1 MVGGSTV
8 KTKIRRFL
16 SRRFVI
22 FTLMI
27 AGSAFALGTVLSQ
40 TIPKLKSWMLVTI
53 DQFSRDNLPVRI
65 LPGTV
70 EFRLFPLGVTLNDVR
85 ILPTKDF
92 EKILSP
98 LTVQEVSAD
107 LTIFKI
113 IRGEVSLDE
122 VAVRGTVLRLT
133 IPPSKNKGGKPL
145 EGLFKELDRAPIRS
159 IVFSDISATI
169 EIPQDELTL
178 DVDHLNLN
186 IKRSRARLDGTL
198 TADSIVL
205 KDRKEKRALRMQP
218 EFELAM
224 TPTTVEIERLDLRR
238 GTSLISTQGSLKG
251 DTEALDFQEGE
262 LAMNLDLDVKSTRD
276 WLQKSFKDAEPTP
289 PMSGRLKAQLAL
301 TKLVGKAWK
310 AGLNLNTTD
319 FRVEGILLDK
329 IRAKGMWDGTQFQ
342 LPLATSESRAGKL
355 EIQDLKIGEGSEKT
369 PEGRTPWLMRI
380 GKIKG
385 GLELH
390 EFLTDMGIGPI
401 PVWLS
406 AQGEFPCESR
416 LVPKFFLRC
425 GGTFSGQNVVVQGD
439 LSRGRVPKGSIVA
452 IPEFSSKGDF
462 TFDLDKFS
470 YNAEITMPNSTGR
483 SSGNVHYKTGFD
495 IKYEADK
502 LAIKDL
508 SSLGDLK
515 LLGSLKLKG
524 STSGNSQSASLTMD
538 AEGQDL
544 WLEDFWLG
552 QPKGAVSYKSGKLS
566 FINMQGYY
574 TTSRYS
580 GDVAINFGGK
590 GQSSTIETNLKVPF
604 FDARDL
610 LKVFSKKFKL
620 PVAVTG
626 TGQASIKANGPLDI
640 SHMTYDL
647 KSSLFKGTIAGES
660 FEQVHFDVKSKAGE
674 VKSERVL
681 LTRGDSIIQLTGVG
695 HPNGNVETEI
705 RGRGLHLE
713 ETNFISE
720 SGFALA
726 GLLGF
731 DMTLNGPVLAPDA
744 QMKGTLSRT
753 SIAETA
759 VPDSQF
765 ELQFTSKT
773 VEGKGSF
780 LGDLLTGNFV
790 WPLTSEAPMS
800 IQFSSNDWNY
810 APVFAAFAGPTG
822 RRDFEGR
829 LTAKIDLKAAQGGF
843 WKANGTAVVDKL
855 SLRRGAIELV
865 NERPLRAEAR
875 EGSISIKDF
884 ELKGDGTFI
893 KIADRTGAD
902 APARKVDIQINSK
915 IDMNLLTIFTPFFE
929 EMRGLLSMAIA
940 YKQGPEG
947 SDIIGS
953 AYIDRAFLKFAAFP
967 HAFENL
973 QSDIVFNHRK
983 VVINTLK
990 SDFAGGKIQAVGGLE
1005 IKGKHQIPVNVN
1017 GTFEKITL
1025 NIPDKI
1031 RTSGSGDFT
1040 FSGAWFPFLLKGNY
1054 VVKDGLMSKELGD
1067 AGTGDADNLR
1077 RDQFLPRFLVEESFQ
1092 PLVLDLAVDFSKS
1105 IQLKNKMIEGAAAGK
1120 LQVSG
1125 IPTKP
1130 TISGQI
1136 RTLPETRIN
1145 FRENLF
1151 DVSSA
1156 LLSFEDPLEINPRIN
1171 LQARSR
1177 VDSYDVNLLVQGTAK
1192 KPEISVS
1199 SIPPMPERDILS
1211 LLALGTTDQQLS
1223 PNATTATGSQN
1234 NGAGAQVLSGVAN
1247 EALKNVTGDIVD
1259 VQLSTGFD
1267 ASNESYQKVVIKKK
1281 ITRKLESSYSQAVG
1295 NRSGTEAKIRYRVT
1309 DRVSGVASWVAADRA
1324 EATDAAIQQSPNQNK
1339 VGLDFEYKFEFK

>member
-1 MVGGSTV
+1 M
-8 KTKIRRFL
+8 KKKLHRFL
-16 SRRFVI
+16 SRRLVI
-22 FTLMI
+22 FTLMLSG
-27 AGSAFALGTVLSQ
+27 AAFALGTVLSQ
-40 TIPKLKSWMLVTI
+40 TIPKVKSWMLVTI

-70 EFRLFPLGVTLNDVR
+70 EFRFLPLGVTLKDVR

-98 LTVQEVSAD
+98 LTVQEISAD
-107 LTIFKI
+107 LSLFKI

-122 VAVRGTVLRLT
+122 LAIRGTEVHAT
-133 IPPSKNKGGKPL
+133 VPPSTSKGGKPL
-145 EGLFKELDRAPIRS
+145 EGLFKELDRAPIGS
-159 IVFSDISATI
+159 IILSDISAIIEVPKNDTTI
-169 EIPQDELTL
+169 EI
-178 DVDHLNLN
+178 DHLNLD
-186 IKRSRARLDGTL
+186 IKRSSARLQASL
-198 TADSIVL
+198 TADALVL
-205 KDRKEKRALRMQP
+205 KNAKENLALRLQP
-218 EFELAM
+218 DVELTM
-224 TPTTVEIERLDLRR
+224 TPTALDIEKLDLRR
-238 GTSLISTQGSLKG
+238 GTSIVSVEGSLKG
-251 DTEALDFQEGE
+251 DSEALEFHEGR
-262 LAMNLDLDVKSTRD
+262 LNLNLDLDVKSTRD
-276 WLQKSFKDAEPTP
+276 WIQKSLKDAEPTP
-289 PMSGRLKAQLAL
+289 PMSGRLKAQIAMNKASNKDW
-301 TKLVGKAWK
+301 TAGVKLS
-310 AGLNLNTTD
+310 TTD
-319 FRVEGILLDK
+319 YRVEGILVDK
-329 IRAKGMWDGTQFQ
+329 IRAEGNWDGKQFQ
-342 LPLATSESRAGKL
+342 IPLASSESRAGKI
-355 EIQDLKIGEGSEKT
+355 EVSDLRIGEGTEKT
-369 PEGRTPWLMRI
+369 LEGRTPWLMRI

-385 GLELH
+385 GIELH

-425 GGTFSGQNVVVQGD
+425 GGTFAGQNIVVQGD
-439 LSRGRVPKGSIVA
+439 LARGRVPKGSIVA
-452 IPEFSSKGDF
+452 IPEFNSKGDF
-462 TFDLDKFS
+462 TFDLEKFS
-470 YNAEITMPNSTGR
+470 YNAEITMPNSVGR
-483 SSGNVHYKTGFD
+483 SSGEVRYKTGFN

-508 SSLGDLK
+508 ASLGDLR

-524 STSGNSQSASLTMD
+524 TTSGDSQAASLTMD

-552 QPKGAVSYKSGKLS
+552 QPKGAVSYKAAKLS
-566 FINMQGYY
+566 FNNMQGYY

-580 GDVAINFGGK
+580 GDVAINFGK
-590 GQSSTIETNLKVPF
+590 VGQNSTIQTNFKVPF

-610 LKVFSKKFKL
+610 LKVFSKKFTL
-620 PVAVTG
+620 PFAVTG
-626 TGQASIKANGPLDI
+626 TGQASIKASGPLDI

-647 KSSLFKGTIAGES
+647 KSSLFKGTISGEP

-674 VKSERVL
+674 VTSERVM
-681 LTRGDSIIQLTGVG
+681 LTRGDSVIQLTGVG
-695 HPNGNVETEI
+695 HPNGKIETEI
-705 RGRGLHLE
+705 RGRGIHIE
-713 ETNFISE
+713 EANSISE

-726 GLLGF
+726 GLIGF

-744 QMKGTLSRT
+744 KLKGTLTRT

-765 ELQFTSKT
+765 ELEFTSKT
-773 VEGKGSF
+773 IEGKGSF
-780 LGDLLTGNFV
+780 LGELLTGNFV
-790 WPLTSEAPMS
+790 WPLTNDAPMS
-800 IQFSSNDWNY
+800 IHFNSNDWNY

-822 RRDFEGR
+822 RRDFEGK
-829 LTAKIDLKAAQGGF
+829 LTATVDLKAAKGGF
-843 WKANGTAVVDKL
+843 WNANGSAVVQKL
-855 SLRRGAIELV
+855 SLRRGAIELA
-865 NERPLRAEAR
+865 NERPMRAEAK
-875 EGSISIKDF
+875 EGAISVKDF

-893 KIADRTGAD
+893 KIADRTGSD
-902 APARKVDIQINSK
+902 APARKIDIQINSK
-915 IDMNLLTIFTPFFE
+915 IDMNLLSIFTPFFE

-940 YKQGPEG
+940 YKHGPEG

-953 AYIDRAFLKFAAFP
+953 AYVDRAFLKFADFP

-983 VVINTLK
+983 VIINTIK

-1005 IKGKHQIPVNVN
+1005 IKGKHQVPVNVN

-1040 FSGAWFPFLLKGNY
+1040 FSGGWFPFLLKGNY
-1054 VVKDGLMSKELGD
+1054 TVKDGLMSKELGD
-1067 AGTGDADNLR
+1067 GGTGTGDNLR
-1077 RDQFLPRFLVEESFQ
+1077 RDQFLPRFLVEETFQ
-1092 PLVLDLAVDFSKS
+1092 PLVVDLSIDFSNS

-1120 LQVSG
+1120 LQVTG

-1130 TISGQI
+1130 TITGTV

-1151 DVSSA
+1151 DVTSA
-1156 LLSFEDPLEINPRIN
+1156 LLTFEDPIEINPRIN
-1171 LQARSR
+1171 VQARTR
-1177 VDSYDVNLLVQGTAK
+1177 VDNYDVNLLVQGTAK
-1192 KPEISVS
+1192 KPEIAVT

-1223 PNATTATGSQN
+1223 TNTSTTTAAQG

-1247 EALKNVTGDIVD
+1247 EALKSVTGDLVD
-1259 VQLSTGFD
+1259 VQLATGVD
-1267 ASNESYQKVVIKKK
+1267 TQKVVIKKK
-1281 ITRKLESSYSQAVG
+1281 LTRKLESSYSQAVG
-1295 NRSGTEAKIRYRVT
+1295 NRSGNEAKIRYRVT
-1309 DRVSGVASWVAADRA
+1309 DRVSGVASWVSSDRS
-1324 EATDAAIQQSPNQNK
+1324 EVTDSNIQQSPTQNK